1 VTSRALPG
9 EAPSPR
15 RKGFAPERSGIV
27 LAGTIVLDIVH
38 LIDQWPT
45 EEQIAFI
52 RQTIEAPGGP
62 PHNAAAGLV
71 KLGAPFD
78 VSLICIIGDD
88 AAGDTF
94 ISIAKDLGLDTSHVI
109 RVRGHNTDVAH
120 VMTSLATGKRTFF
133 LRHGAN
139 RTLAAE
145 QLLPRED
152 TARIFYLGSPGLS
165 TSMDGSD
172 GWRSA
177 LAAARERGYKTC
189 MELCPV
195 PPELQ
200 RAQTLPCLPLLDY
213 FVINDSEAEILSG
226 LPVTMNGHF
235 SQNLA
240 LQAAQ
245 KLLDLGVGELVSI
258 HHPEG
263 AIALRKDGEH
273 AYAPSVNVPKS
284 EIIGTVGAGDAFYA
298 GMLFGIHENWSLDQ
312 SLALANAAAATS
324 LHSATTSSSIRPWT
338 ECLEYAKAKGL
349 R

>member
-1 VTSRALPG
+1 VT
-9 EAPSPR
+9 
-15 RKGFAPERSGIV
+15 RSGVV

-38 LIDQWPT
+38 MIDQWPD

-71 KLGAPFD
+71 KLGADFP
-78 VSLICIIGDD
+78 VTMICVVGDD

-94 ISIAKDLGLDTSHVI
+94 IRIAGELGLDTINVI
-109 RVRGHNTDVAH
+109 RVKGHNTDVTH
-120 VMTSLATGKRTFF
+120 VMTSKVTGRRTFF
-133 LRHGAN
+133 FKPGAN
-139 RTLAAE
+139 GTMMAE
-145 QLLPRED
+145 QMLPPH
-152 TARIFYLGSPGLS
+152 ANGKIYYLGSPGIS
-165 TSMDGSD
+165 TSMDASD
-172 GWRSA
+172 GWRKA
-177 LAAARERGYKTC
+177 LSNARQRGYKTC

-226 LPVTMNGHF
+226 LPVTKDGHF
-235 SQNLA
+235 NTPLALAAAQNL
-240 LQAAQ
+240 
-245 KLLDLGVGELVSI
+245 LDQGVADLVSI

-263 AIALRKDGEH
+263 AIALRKSGEH
-273 AYAPSVNVPKS
+273 AFAPSVNVPRD

-298 GMLFGIHENWSLDQ
+298 GMLFGIHESWSLEK
-312 SLALANAAAATS
+312 SLALANASAATS

-338 ECLEYAKAKGL
+338 ECLAYAKAKGL
-349 R
+349 RR